1 MTFLLARPWS
11 EMLLLAKQFFAYYCC
26 IHYLCQQ
33 ICLFP
38 SCHLVTVPP
47 GPALADALRS
57 SPVIRGEDG
66 YAPAAGFGSGF
77 DDVDP
82 NLDPEL
88 ALVSLFCM

>member
-1 MTFLLARPWS
+1 MLSCLLFADSGNMFFLFL
-11 EMLLLAKQFFAYYCC
+11 
-26 IHYLCQQ
+26 
-33 ICLFP
+33 

-57 SPVIRGEDG
+57 SPVVHGEDG
-66 YAPAAGFGSGF
+66 YTPAGGFGSGF

-88 ALVSLFCM
+88 ALVSWF

>member
-1 MTFLLARPWS
+1 MVRDVLACKTIFLLITVV
-11 EMLLLAKQFFAYYCC
+11 LITCQK
-26 IHYLCQQ
+26 CQQ